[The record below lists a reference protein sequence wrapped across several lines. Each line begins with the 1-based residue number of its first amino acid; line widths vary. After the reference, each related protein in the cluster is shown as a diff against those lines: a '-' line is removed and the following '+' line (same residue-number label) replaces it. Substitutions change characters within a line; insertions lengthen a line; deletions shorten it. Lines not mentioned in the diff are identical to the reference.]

1 MNQQSSFAD
10 QFTVIQGRPFP
21 NNPLSY
27 FQDSKKTRVFLTITD
42 QPSVWQTD
50 LVLGERLFGDVV
62 VCPYTTNLEEHSA
75 AFQLTKDVL
84 TQRSRYP
91 GLQAHPEL
99 QQIAK
104 TWILPKKVHM
114 GPEASAFLLP
124 SEHAVQD
131 TLGSVYTTL
140 NLETPEEQRVHVLK
154 VEVAGGQE
162 RQLLYK
168 LLDSG
173 LRPSLL
179 LVKWSH
185 DLDDHISTAH
195 CAGHI
200 RNIGYSFV
208 ALSSAS
214 DPAKADALEGDY
226 ALYMF
231 TEQVLY
237 DICSMK
243 DLGLTN
249 PIMDSLLGSV
259 RTSTYSSPDPVVIPP
274 THQNPTL

>member
-1 MNQQSSFAD
+1 MDQSTSFAD
-10 QFTVIQGRPFP
+10 QYTVLQGRPFP
-21 NNPLSY
+21 KDPLSY

-42 QPSVWQTD
+42 QPSVWQKD

-62 VCPYTTNLEEHSA
+62 VCPYTTNLEEHSKS
-75 AFQLTKDVL
+75 FQLTKDVL

-91 GLQAHPEL
+91 GLTPEL
-99 QQIAK
+99 QQIAN

-114 GPEASAFLLP
+114 GPEASVFLMP

-131 TLGSVYTTL
+131 ALIPVYTTL
-140 NLETPEEQRVHVLK
+140 KLETPQEQRIHVLK
-154 VEVAGGQE
+154 VEVSGGQE

-200 RNIGYSFV
+200 RNLGYSFV
-208 ALSSAS
+208 ALCSGS
-214 DPAKADALEGDY
+214 DPTKGDTLEGDY

-259 RTSTYSSPDPVVIPP
+259 RTSSCPPDLDVTP
-274 THQNPTL
+274 TTNQNPTL